1 MSTGGKGKE
10 VTGRKREAYLKRFL
24 TGLAAQ
30 GLYKSEMRSLAKLYS
45 ETMFHPPFATN
56 EIKTAVAAVW
66 DQFQEEAI
74 FDTMDNVT
82 PRDVSFLWEPY
93 LVQNAV
99 NLLEGDPGIGKTYLL
114 CCIAAA
120 ISSGGPLP
128 GRLRGKPANVLFM
141 SAEDDP
147 ETTLVKRL
155 KRMGADLPRIS
166 FTTRYFRLEE
176 EALGW
181 IEQHV
186 IENDIKLVIL
196 DPLLAYMQGG
206 IDMNKANETRPFM
219 TRLREL
225 AQATGCTIV
234 GLRHLTK
241 ADKEKAIFRGLGS
254 IDISASVR
262 SIVQVGYH
270 PDNDEQRVM
279 VHEKHNLSRRGASQK
294 YSLVDSRKGD
304 VPDLRWDGE
313 CDLTAADLGR
323 PTAPPG
329 RPATASADA
338 RAFVTQFLFE
348 GPKLKKELE
357 DAALKLG
364 IKDTTLRRAIGAL
377 AEKEGKMLRLCSGQD
392 VKRQ

>member
-1 MSTGGKGKE
+1 MSASDESGH
-10 VTGRKREAYLKRFL
+10 VTGRKRDAYLKRFL
-24 TGLAAQ
+24 GGLAAQ
-30 GLYKSEMRSLAKLYS
+30 GLSKPEIRPLANLYND
-45 ETMFHPPFATN
+45 TVFHPPFDRTT
-56 EIKTAVAAVW
+56 IKAAVAAVW
-66 DQFQEEAI
+66 KQFQDEGI

-128 GRLRGKPANVLFM
+128 GRPLGEPANVLFM

-155 KRMGADLPRIS
+155 MKMGADLSRIS
-166 FTTRYFRLEE
+166 FATRYFRLEE

-186 IENDIKLVIL
+186 IERDAKLVIL

-225 AQATGCTIV
+225 AQTTGCTIV

-270 PDNDEQRVM
+270 PDNGEQRVM
-279 VHEKHNLSRRGASQK
+279 VHEKHNLSRRGVSQI
-294 YSLVDSRKGD
+294 YSLVGGGLSD

-323 PTAPPG
+323 PAAPLG
-329 RPATASADA
+329 RPATAIGPA
-338 RAFVTQFLFE
+338 RTFVTQFLLE
-348 GPKLKKELE
+348 GPKRQKEVE
-357 DAALKLG
+357 DAGLVRG
-364 IKDTTLRRAIGAL
+364 IKDTTLRRAIKEL
-377 AEKEGKMLRLCSGQD
+377 TEKEGKMVRLKAD
-392 VKRQ
+392 PEPEDE

>member
-1 MSTGGKGKE
+1 MSVAEREGI
-10 VTGRKREAYLKRFL
+10 TGRKRETYMRRFL
-24 TGLAAQ
+24 VGLVAQ
-30 GLYKSEMRSLAKLYS
+30 GLTKAQIKPMAALYS
-45 ETMFHPPFATN
+45 KTLFRPAFDKD
-56 EIKTAVAAVW
+56 EIKATLLSVW
-66 DQFQEEAI
+66 EQFDEENL

-93 LVQNAV
+93 LVEGAV

-114 CCIAAA
+114 CSLAAA

-128 GRLRGKPANVLFM
+128 GRPRSGPANVLFM

-155 KRMGADLPRIS
+155 AKMGADLARVS
-166 FTTRYFRLEE
+166 FATRYFRLEE

-186 IENDIKLVIL
+186 VERDVKLLIL

-206 IDMNKANETRPFM
+206 IDMNRANETRPFM
-219 TRLREL
+219 SRLREL

-241 ADKEKAIFRGLGS
+241 ADKDKAIFRGLGS
-254 IDISASVR
+254 VDISAAVR

-270 PDNDEQRVM
+270 PDDPEQRVM
-279 VHEKHNLSRRGASQK
+279 VHEKHNLSWRGPSQL
-294 YSLVDSRKGD
+294 YSLVGGGRSE
-304 VPDLRWDGE
+304 VPDLRWEGE

-323 PTAPPG
+323 PVAKPG

-338 RAFVTQFLFE
+338 GAFVRQFLLS
-348 GPKLKKELE
+348 GPKPKKELD
-357 DAALKLG
+357 DAALDLG
-364 IKDTTLRRAIGAL
+364 IKDTTLRRALKAL
-377 AEKEGKMLRLCSGQD
+377 TVKDGKMVRLRDDPD
-392 VKRQ
+392 VEDE

>member
-1 MSTGGKGKE
+1 MSTGGKSGE
-10 VTGRKREAYLKRFL
+10 VTGNKRGAYLRRFL
-24 TGLAAQ
+24 NGLAAQ
-30 GLYKSEMRSLAKLYS
+30 GLHRSEMRSLAKLYS
-45 ETMFHPPFATN
+45 DTVFHPPFSKA
-56 EIKTAVAAVW
+56 EIKAAVAAVW
-66 DQFQEEAI
+66 EQFQDEAL

-128 GRLRGKPANVLFM
+128 GRPRGKPANVLFM

-147 ETTLVKRL
+147 ETTLVRRL
-155 KRMGADLPRIS
+155 MRMGADLARIS

-186 IENDIKLVIL
+186 VENDIKLVIL

-262 SIVQVGYH
+262 SNVQVGYH
-270 PDNDEQRVM
+270 PENGEQRVM
-279 VHEKHNLSRRGASQK
+279 VHEKHNLSRRGASQM
-294 YSLVDSRKGD
+294 YSLVDGRRGD

-338 RAFVTQFLFE
+338 RAFVTQFLLE

-364 IKDTTLRRAIGAL
+364 IKDTTLRRAINDL
-377 AEKEGKMLRLCSGQD
+377 TKKEGKMLRLKPDPQFD
-392 VKRQ
+392 DE

>member
-1 MSTGGKGKE
+1 MSSRDEPITGP
-10 VTGRKREAYLKRFL
+10 KRDDYMRRFL
-24 TGLAAQ
+24 VGLIAQ
-30 GLYKSEMRSLAKLYS
+30 GLTKPEIRPLAALYS
-45 ETMFHPPFATN
+45 DTLFKPAWSKTD
-56 EIKTAVAAVW
+56 IKAAVAAVW
-66 DQFQEEAI
+66 KQFQEEGL

-82 PRDVSFLWEPY
+82 PRDVRFLWEPY
-93 LVQNAV
+93 LVEGAA
-99 NLLEGDPGIGKTYLL
+99 NLLEGDPGVGKTYLL
-114 CCIAAA
+114 CALAAA

-128 GRLRGKPANVLFM
+128 GRSNGKPANVLFM

-155 KRMGADLPRIS
+155 TKMGADLGRIS
-166 FTTRYFRLEE
+166 FATRYFRLEE

-181 IEQHV
+181 IESHV
-186 IENDIKLVIL
+186 AKRNAKLLIL

-219 TRLREL
+219 SRLREL

-254 IDISASVR
+254 VDIAAAVR

-270 PDNDEQRVM
+270 PDMPDVRVLC
-279 VHEKHNLSRRGASQK
+279 HEKHNLSWRGPSQM
-294 YSLVDSRKGD
+294 YSLVGGGRNN
-304 VPDLRWDGE
+304 VPDLRWEGE

-323 PTAPPG
+323 PTAKPG

-338 RAFVTQFLFE
+338 RAFVTQFLLDGAKSKTDIE
-348 GPKLKKELE
+348 A
-357 DAALKLG
+357 AALDLG
-364 IKDTTLRRAIGAL
+364 IKDTTLRRAL
-377 AEKEGKMLRLCSGQD
+377 DKLTVKEGKMLRLKVD
-392 VKRQ
+392 PEPEDE